1 MDSIEVIGMDSE
13 VIRKVDL
20 MSKSIIQEHTDPASR
35 ECFLCRE
42 AAGPIPEL
50 KHTGLHKHHFLH
62 GPDRKKAE
70 HFGLWAYVCSERHH
84 EYGPEAPHV
93 NKAVDLHLQ
102 QVAQTEFEKRYSH
115 EEWMK
120 QFGRNYL

>member
-1 MDSIEVIGMDSE
+1 
-13 VIRKVDL
+13 
-20 MSKSIIQEHTDPASR
+20 MSKSIIQKNTDPLSR

-42 AAGPIPEL
+42 EVGSIPEL
-50 KHTGLHKHHFLH
+50 RHTGLHKHHFLH

-102 QVAQTEFEKRYSH
+102 QVAQRAFEKKYSH
-115 EEWMK
+115 EDFMK
-120 QFGRNYL
+120 EFGRNYL